1 VVLQYNLPVEGD
13 VMHIQI
19 LGTGAAE
26 AWPALFCGCS
36 TCRRAREAGGKDLRS
51 RSSVQ
56 INGIYKIDLPPD
68 TYHHLV
74 ANKLDLSRL
83 SHLFITHSHM
93 DHLDIPTIEMMGPV
107 FAHNLEKGHINI
119 LGSSAVAEKIN
130 AAYGGMELPIKVS
143 AVKPFVPVRAGE
155 LTFTPV
161 LASHM
166 PDEECLNYVVS
177 SGESTMLYASDTG
190 IYPDVT
196 VEYLCG
202 LKFNLL
208 VIECTCGTLD
218 IPPTG
223 HMTFEAVLG
232 LVNRLK
238 SAGAASSGTRIVITH
253 FSHNI
258 GMLHAE
264 LESLANPHGIE
275 VAYDGMVIDI

>member
-1 VVLQYNLPVEGD
+1 
-13 VMHIQI
+13 MHIQI

-56 INGIYKIDLPPD
+56 INDIYKIDLPPD
-68 TYHHLV
+68 TYHHVV
-74 ANKLDLSRL
+74 ANNLDLSRL
-83 SHLFITHSHM
+83 SHLFFTHSHS
-93 DHLDIPTIEMMGPV
+93 DHFDLNTIEMMAPI
-107 FAHNLEKGHINI
+107 FAHNLEKGRINI
-119 LGSSAVAEKIN
+119 LGSSAVVEKIN
-130 AAYGGMELPIKVS
+130 TAYSTVALPINTSV
-143 AVKPFVPVRAGE
+143 AKPFVPIHAGE

-161 LASHM
+161 IASHM

-223 HMTFEAVLG
+223 HMTFDAVLD
-232 LVNRLK
+232 LVSRLK
-238 SAGAASSGTRIVITH
+238 SAGAASSGTRVVITH

-264 LESLANPHGIE
+264 LEALANPHGIE
-275 VAYDGMVIDI
+275 VAYDGMVMDV